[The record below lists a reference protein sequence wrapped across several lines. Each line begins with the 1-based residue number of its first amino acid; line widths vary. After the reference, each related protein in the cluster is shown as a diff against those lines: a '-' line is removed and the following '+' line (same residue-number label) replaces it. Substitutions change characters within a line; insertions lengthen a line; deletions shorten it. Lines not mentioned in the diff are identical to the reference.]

1 MWAVVPVKRF
11 SDAKSRLAN
20 ILSPAERESLAQ
32 VMLND
37 VLRAICDA
45 SLVSGFAVVSHEI
58 RARYVIERLGGL
70 YVEES
75 GTGLSDAIRQAGK
88 WLHEHGQRG
97 LLMIPGDVPLVR
109 GHDIDMLIA
118 GHQGSRA
125 VSIVPDRE
133 HDGTNGLVVT
143 PPDAIDFKFGRGSF
157 EKHISQCEALTIEPR
172 IVRSAGLELDID
184 HPMDLQTLVSYESY
198 NETESLSYL
207 MDSGIA
213 NRLRREKAK
222 L

>member
-11 SDAKSRLAN
+11 SDAKTRLAGV
-20 ILSPAERESLAQ
+20 LSPAERESLAQ

-58 RARYVIERLGGL
+58 RARYMIERLGGL

-75 GTGLSDAIRQAGK
+75 GIGLSDAIRQAGK

-97 LLMIPGDVPLVR
+97 LLMIPGDVPLVKGR
-109 GHDIDMLIA
+109 DIDQLIA
-118 GHQGSRA
+118 GHQGSPA
-125 VSIVPDRE
+125 VSIIADRE
-133 HDGTNGLVVT
+133 YDGTNGLAVT

-157 EKHISQCEALTIEPR
+157 QKHISQCEELKIEPR
-172 IVRSAGLELDID
+172 IIRSAGFELDID
-184 HPMDLQTLVSYESY
+184 HPMDLQTLLSYEGY
-198 NETESLSYL
+198 NETECLSYL
-207 MDSGIA
+207 TDSGIA
-213 NRLRREKAK
+213 NRLRREKVK